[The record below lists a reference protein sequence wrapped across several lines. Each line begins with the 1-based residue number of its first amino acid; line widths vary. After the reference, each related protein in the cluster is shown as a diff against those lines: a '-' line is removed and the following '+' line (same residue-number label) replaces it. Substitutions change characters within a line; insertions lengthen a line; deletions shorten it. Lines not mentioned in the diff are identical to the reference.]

1 MSELPSGTVT
11 FLFTDLEGS
20 TRLWEEHPD
29 LMHDALARHDEL
41 VRSAIEGLGGS
52 VVKTTGD
59 GFHAAF
65 GTAEAGVA
73 AAVAAQLALDTEAWA
88 LPRPLR
94 VRMGVHTCE
103 AELRD
108 GDYYASG
115 VNRAA
120 RLMSVAHGGQV
131 VVSLATSELVRDTDI
146 ELVDLGEHRLRDLA
160 AAERVFQVQA
170 SGLEAEFPPLRS
182 LDELPGNLPV
192 QRTSFVG
199 RADELKELAALVARE
214 RLVTLTGPGG
224 VGKSRLALQVAA
236 ELGPAFKDGVW
247 FASLAALE
255 EGALTAATVLEALG
269 VPTRRG
275 ESATET
281 LCTWGKTREALL
293 VIDNCEHLPAE
304 VAELVDRLLEASTT
318 VSVVATSQSPLGVRG
333 EHVWAVAPLSGP
345 QGVSRDSVALFADR
359 ARMVR
364 ADFVITDENE
374 AAIVDI
380 CEQLD
385 HVPLAIELAAARVR
399 GMTPADIARRLDQRL
414 RLLSSSDRLA
424 PGRHRTLDAA
434 ARWSYDL
441 LDETQQ
447 RVFDRLSVFAGPFTI
462 EAAEAVVAGDGVDE
476 WEVLD
481 GILGLV
487 DKSLVVADER
497 TDHTRYRLLE
507 TMRHFGQANLATADT
522 LASYRERHADYY
534 AEYVLLRRPRLYVSF
549 DLAALDEIEGELEN
563 IRVAL
568 RHAADDHSSPRFEDL
583 YASLLAIWQRN
594 RNLEGASW
602 AAELRARPEID
613 PAARITALE
622 VAAYVSTLIDLA
634 AAAELAEAAEALA
647 AFTTG
652 KSPLMALSISAFVEL
667 SQGRADQAIAG
678 AERVVALSDEEPDLF
693 ARGHALAMCC
703 TIFDTGGAYD
713 RAVDVERDALQ
724 LTETLDNRFLRSTI
738 SSSRMSGIHLTEP
751 DGGAEYLQ
759 RAHDI
764 YDELGMH
771 ASNATVAMFL
781 ALYELRAGDRPAA
794 ARWAALS
801 VQRTVDYT
809 STFLGLVT
817 NAVIAVVSRPAPG
830 PAAELLGAL
839 RAYRVRSHQ
848 HGTSPE
854 TDAEA
859 HYEASLRRR
868 LGDEFDAH
876 YARGATLEDAA
887 MVDLALAQLA
897 VIADSA
903 SEA

>member
-1 MSELPSGTVT
+1 VAELPSGTVT

-20 TRLWEEHPD
+20 TRLWDEHPAA
-29 LMHDALARHDEL
+29 MGSALARHDEL
-41 VRSAIEGLGGS
+41 LRDAIVGHDGH

-59 GFHAAF
+59 GVHAVF
-65 GTAEAGVA
+65 PTAHDALD
-73 AAVAAQLALDTEAWA
+73 AAVGMQLGLAAESFGETG
-88 LPRPLR
+88 PLR
-94 VRMGVHTCE
+94 VRMGLHTCE
-103 AELRD
+103 AEFRD
-108 GDYYASG
+108 GDYYGSA

-120 RLMSVAHGGQV
+120 RLMSVAHGGQI
-131 VVSLATSELVRDTDI
+131 VVSLATSELLRDTDI
-146 ELVDLGEHRLRDLA
+146 ALVDLGEHRLRDLA

-170 SGLEAEFPPLRS
+170 PGLDAEFPPLRS

-236 ELGPAFKDGVW
+236 ELGSAFKDGVW

-275 ESATET
+275 ESAIET
-281 LCTWGKTREALL
+281 LGSWGKTREALL
-293 VIDNCEHLPAE
+293 VIDNCEHLPVE

-345 QGVSRDSVALFADR
+345 HGVSRDSVELFADR

-364 ADFVITDENE
+364 ADFAITDENE
-374 AAIVDI
+374 AAIIDI

-414 RLLSSSDRLA
+414 RLLASSDRLA

-497 TDHTRYRLLE
+497 ADHTRYWLLE
-507 TMRHFGQANLATADT
+507 TMRHFGQANLLVAET
-522 LASYRERHADYY
+522 LASYRDRHADYY
-534 AEYVLLRRPRLYVSF
+534 ADYVLHRRPRLYVSF
-549 DLAALDEIEGELEN
+549 DLAALDEIEDELEN

-568 RHAADDHSSPRFEDL
+568 RHAADDHSSARFEHV
-583 YASLLAIWQRN
+583 YASLHAVWKRS
-594 RNLEGASW
+594 RHVEGASW
-602 AAELRARPEID
+602 AIELQGRPETD
-613 PAARITALE
+613 PVARIDALG
-622 VAAYVSTLIDLA
+622 VAADMALMIDVA
-634 AAAELAEAAEALA
+634 GAAELAEAAEELA
-647 AFTTG
+647 ASTTG
-652 KSPLMALSISAFVEL
+652 TLALLALGVSGFVEL
-667 SQGRADQAIAG
+667 FQGRTEEAIAR
-678 AERVVALSDEEPDLF
+678 AEHIVSVSDEKQTCSCAASAWRGAAPSSTPVARTSEPSRSS
-693 ARGHALAMCC
+693 ARWCNWP
-703 TIFDTGGAYD
+703 
-713 RAVDVERDALQ
+713 R
-724 LTETLDNRFLRSTI
+724 RSTTD
-738 SSSRMSGIHLTEP
+738 SSSRTS
-751 DGGAEYLQ
+751 A
-759 RAHDI
+759 A
-764 YDELGMH
+764 
-771 ASNATVAMFL
+771 
-781 ALYELRAGDRPAA
+781 PA
-794 ARWAALS
+794 
-801 VQRTVDYT
+801 
-809 STFLGLVT
+809 
-817 NAVIAVVSRPAPG
+817 
-830 PAAELLGAL
+830 
-839 RAYRVRSHQ
+839 
-848 HGTSPE
+848 
-854 TDAEA
+854 
-859 HYEASLRRR
+859 
-868 LGDEFDAH
+868 
-876 YARGATLEDAA
+876 
-887 MVDLALAQLA
+887 
-897 VIADSA
+897 
-903 SEA
+903 